1 MVVHLNELSVSQEM
15 RVKQGSHV
23 EVNSGFLSMVEMFV
37 KLETFLYNYAVRTIH
52 HIEQQ
57 IET

>member
-1 MVVHLNELSVSQEM
+1 M